1 MAQIWRFLGQ
11 NAKNLSK
18 NVGKLAT
25 AQIGLVQILVFW
37 FPEGPNGIRT

>member
-1 MAQIWRFLGQ
+1 MAQIWPFLGK
-11 NAKNLSK
+11 NAQILSK

-37 FPEGPNGIRT
+37 FPQGPNGIRT